1 MGRIVSLLDEGPP
14 ASPVPDD
21 DALELPVGNALDVL
35 VPEVP
40 VAVFGDD
47 PLDPGPTAT
56 PPEPPEPVVIEVSP
70 QPTRS
75 RVTVVI
81 ATQARRRIVTTA

>member
-1 MGRIVSLLDEGPP
+1 MSLLDEGPP

-47 PLDPGPTAT
+47 PLDPGPT
-56 PPEPPEPVVIEVSP
+56 PPAPPEPVVIEVSP
-70 QPTRS
+70 HATRS
-75 RVTVVI
+75 RVTIVI
-81 ATQARRRIVTTA
+81 ATQARRRIVMTA